1 MLQFFISMIH
11 YTIFDVA
18 KLCTHLIQ
26 SLLELYLFCCSI
38 TKTLKRFIT
47 LVISPFLV
55 IGDRTN
61 KNDMQNFLFNK
72 LLNTCAIATPTKYV
86 NLHHI

>member
-38 TKTLKRFIT
+38 TKNPQGVYYTGNLPLF
-47 LVISPFLV
+47 
-55 IGDRTN
+55 GDW
-61 KNDMQNFLFNK
+61 
-72 LLNTCAIATPTKYV
+72 
-86 NLHHI
+86 

>member
-1 MLQFFISMIH
+1 M
-11 YTIFDVA
+11 YTLDTKFVRTLFVLLFDHQNSQEVYYTGN
-18 KLCTHLIQ
+18 LPI
-26 SLLELYLFCCSI
+26 
-38 TKTLKRFIT
+38 
-47 LVISPFLV
+47 LV